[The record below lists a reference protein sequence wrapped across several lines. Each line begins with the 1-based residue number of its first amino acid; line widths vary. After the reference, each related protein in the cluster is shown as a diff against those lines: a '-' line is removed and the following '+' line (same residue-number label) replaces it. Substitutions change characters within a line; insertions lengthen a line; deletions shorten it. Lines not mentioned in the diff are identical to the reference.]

1 MRYLWDLYHGYLH
14 EWTKTLWKRA
24 ALAALSCPLRMW
36 DYASAARVDQFVANS
51 RNVRQRIW
59 KTYRRQAQVVY
70 PPVDVDRF
78 HWSSDRDYYLVVS
91 ELVAYKRI
99 EDAVCCASRTGRRLK
114 IVGEGPEYRTLS
126 RQANAN
132 VEFCGRVPRQE
143 LLELYARCRALLMPG
158 EEDFGIVAVEA
169 MASGKPVVALGR
181 GGAREGVA
189 PEEHSPSGVFYDS
202 PDEASLGDAIRRFE
216 QIEHSVNPLRLQ
228 AWAAGFSPERF
239 LERMR
244 QTIGLESPPLRAE
257 HRAAGAVRQA

>member
-1 MRYLWDLYHGYLH
+1 M
-14 EWTKTLWKRA
+14 
-24 ALAALSCPLRMW
+24 
-36 DYASAARVDQFVANS
+36 
-51 RNVRQRIW
+51 
-59 KTYRRQAQVVY
+59 VY

-78 HWSSDRDYYLVVS
+78 LWNVSDRDYYLVVS

-228 AWAAGFSPERF
+228 AWAAAFHQSGSWSACGRPSASSP
-239 LERMR
+239 
-244 QTIGLESPPLRAE
+244 PPLRAE
-257 HRAAGAVRQA
+257 HRAAGAVKQA